1 MQKTHTFPCIWG
13 ERVKLLLMKNKAS
26 NSMGDITTNQKI
38 RAVVAFLTMPNDIRR
53 KLSLTLSYLHVSDG
67 A

>member
-26 NSMGDITTNQKI
+26 NSTGDTTVNQKI
-38 RAVVAFLTMPNDIRR
+38 RVVLFFLTVQNNIRI
-53 KLSLTLSYLHVSDG
+53 KLSLTPSYLHVYDG